1 MSHQEA
7 AASWN
12 DHASMYTRMFAPLTN
27 YVARAML
34 QVVDARLPPSAHI
47 LDIACGGGALALP
60 AVQRAQRELALTG
73 TTGSITAI
81 DFSSTMV
88 ELTRQAGGAL
98 GATAELLRCEVQN
111 GEALSLADAS
121 FDAVFSS
128 FGIFLFAD
136 RAAGW
141 REAARVLR
149 PGGWLVT
156 SVWQGPAH
164 NPMMRAQMAP
174 MMQAMPPH
182 LHPNQTKGSW
192 LDIGTAETLIAEVTT
207 AAPFVDAHCYPFQA
221 TFTIS
226 NGQLIWEAM
235 QNNPLMGAMF
245 RRCNPA
251 ELEVVRTAVLRHF
264 LTLAGGE
271 NLPVLLESVCNI
283 LVARRQ

>member
-7 AASWN
+7 AAGWN
-12 DHASMYTRMFAPLTN
+12 DHAAMYARMFAPLTS

-34 QVVDARLPPSAHI
+34 QVVDARLPPGAHI
-47 LDIACGGGALALP
+47 LDIACGNGALALP
-60 AVQRAQRELALTG
+60 AVQRAQRDLALTG
-73 TTGSITAI
+73 ATGRITAT

-88 ELTRQAGGAL
+88 ELTQQAAVAL
-98 GATAELLRCEVQN
+98 GVVGDMLHCEVQN
-111 GEALSLADAS
+111 GEALSFADAS
-121 FDAVFSS
+121 FDAAFSS

-149 PGGWLVT
+149 PGGYLVT

-174 MMQAMPPH
+174 VMQAMPAH
-182 LHPNQTKGSW
+182 LVATPPKGSW
-192 LDIGTAETLIAEVTT
+192 LDIATAETLIAEVTT
-207 AAPFVDAHCYPFQA
+207 AAPFVEARCYPFQA

-235 QNNPLMGAMF
+235 QNNPLMGALL
-245 RRCNPA
+245 RRCSPA
-251 ELEVVRTAVLRHF
+251 ELEAVRINVLRHF
-264 LTLAGGE
+264 ATLAGGE
-271 NLPVLLESVCNI
+271 NLPVLLDSVCNI
-283 LVARRQ
+283 LVARRR

>member
-7 AASWN
+7 AAGWN
-12 DHASMYTRMFAPLTN
+12 DHAAMYARMFAPLTG
-27 YVARAML
+27 YVAQAML
-34 QVVDARLPPSAHI
+34 QVVDSRLPPGAQI
-47 LDIACGGGALALP
+47 LDIACGAGALALP
-60 AVQRAQRELALTG
+60 AVVRAQREQALTG
-73 TTGSITAI
+73 ATGHITAS

-88 ELTRQAGGAL
+88 ALTQQAGAAL

-111 GEALSLADAS
+111 GEALSYADAS

-128 FGIFLFAD
+128 FGIFLFTD

-174 MMQAMPPH
+174 VMQAMPPH
-182 LHPNQTKGSW
+182 LVPSHTKGSW
-192 LDIGTAETLIAEVTT
+192 LEIATAEALIAEVTT
-207 AAPFVDAHCYPFQA
+207 TAPLVNARCYPFQA
-221 TFTIS
+221 TFAIG
-226 NGQLIWEAM
+226 NGQAIWEAM
-235 QNNPLMGAMF
+235 QNNPLMGALL

-251 ELEVVRTAVLRHF
+251 ELEVVRTSVLHHF
-264 LTLAGGE
+264 AALAGGVD
-271 NLPVLLESVCNI
+271 LPVLLDSVCNI
-283 LVARRQ
+283 LVAQRQ